1 MIKAPYNFVPVSQK
15 VFFPDWSDR
24 VSHDIPFSDGE
35 SGVIEITITAKSP
48 IFIRDHEKETEFCQ
62 YNGEYYIPGS
72 SIKGM
77 IRNVLEIMSFSKMS
91 FVDDKTYA
99 VRDLRNRKLYMSK
112 MTPEKTF
119 CGFLKKENGEY
130 IIENCGV
137 PGRIRHE
144 EIDKIYK
151 INFASKFKEGNF
163 GNKAKDKT
171 AKKKYEM
178 INSSNFVHKFEYVKE
193 DANRKVYR
201 YNPNA
206 SKRGTL
212 VLTGQPSARKEPE
225 NGKPSGKIYEFIFFD
240 VQEELKVSEK
250 VFENFKF
257 AYFDGRNTEPKES
270 PDWTFWKE
278 KLEAGEKV
286 PVFFQ
291 KAGKEVL
298 HFGLSYLYKLPY
310 QHSILDGIPESHKDS
325 RLDLAQTIF
334 GYTDDKK
341 ALKARV
347 QFSHFKA
354 VKNIEVLPKRTEIL
368 GTPRASYYPNYV
380 KQTNANPYK
389 TYMDS
394 NFRISGW
401 KRYPIHK
408 GSSVKKTM
416 DTGNENVGTTFAPLK
431 EGVVFK
437 GKMIYHNLK
446 KSELGAVLSALTFH
460 KTEGC
465 FHNIGMAKALG
476 YGKIDI
482 EIKNINNIEE
492 YLKEFERVITIQ
504 IDNWCYS
511 EQIKELLTMATEQN
525 NINNSTLEYMTLDS
539 FAKNKVNREYLKTYT
554 TLDNIQETTC
564 KSFLDSDDLKEIR
577 LLQEEFKKREKE
589 YKEQQKLEQQ
599 HQNDD
604 WQIAKNSS
612 NIDQLNSFLERY
624 PNSSYRE
631 EAEKLIEDIKEEK
644 KRQKEAE
651 IERDAKEKW
660 EKIHKIDKK
669 FFKDALKN
677 FINDFPT
684 SSYIEE
690 AKKELEELENSNKTP
705 NINLD
710 FNQVRDLRGIERVI
724 KNIKNPTEED
734 KQNLIDTIS
743 RVALDLNAKNRKK
756 FLRSKYIIDW
766 IGKDK
771 LIELLN

>member
-151 INFASKFKEGNF
+151 IDFASKFKEGNF

-171 AKKKYEM
+171 AKIKYEM

-206 SKRGTL
+206 SKSGTL
-212 VLTGQPSARKEPE
+212 VLTGQPSARKEPKDE
-225 NGKPSGKIYEFIFFD
+225 KPSGKIYEFIFFD
-240 VQEELKVSEK
+240 VQEELKVSKK

-257 AYFDGRNTEPKES
+257 AYFDGRKTQPEES

-482 EIKNINNIEE
+482 EIKNIDNIEE

-504 IDNWCYS
+504 IDNWCHS

-599 HQNDD
+599 HQND

-756 FLRSKYIIDW
+756 FLRSKYIIGW